1 MAIEQN
7 ETQYRFADRNT
18 IKNWFK
24 KGLKPLQDHFW
35 TWIDSYWHKND
46 LIPITSVQ
54 NLRKTLDSKSNV
66 EHIHVQYTTPAIVQ
80 SMIDNQITSIYR
92 LMSPVATYADLPMD
106 GNLNGDV
113 RNVIDT
119 GMNYVWDG
127 EEWDALGG
135 LLDLTNYVT
144 QIQFTTALSDMAT
157 QTWVNQQLAN
167 VSIDLSNYYTA
178 EEVRGKLIPYATQ
191 EWVNQQIANSSGGGG
206 GGMDLSLYALKN
218 ATGLSSEHIAAWR
231 TQLGV
236 TEGGGTVEDIVSDY
250 AIGSVKVGDLIPAGT
265 TTQGLASVLFTGTFT
280 PDLIA
285 PSLSLSHNAG
295 ATREIGESVQIV
307 LTANFNRGDIKGA
320 VVNGVWSVNASQGA
334 RAGVAISY
342 EFNGLVNGV
351 NTSKTITHVVAS
363 GNNNLSTKVNYAV
376 STIQPKNNKGE
387 NFSSPLADGSLTA
400 SASLTGRYKIFYGYS
415 NGTTPA
421 RSLPQNTWA
430 NVNAFDLVATM
441 NYNYYDIYFPATK
454 QLVSVIDVEIGN
466 VDITTAYVDKGL
478 VTVNDAGGNPI
489 SYRKYQLYNAAP
501 YSDKNHTH
509 KITLKDL

>member
-1 MAIEQN
+1 MALEPQQDQLRI
-7 ETQYRFADRNT
+7 TD
-18 IKNWFK
+18 KNSLKQWFK
-24 KGLKPLQDHFW
+24 RGLKPLEAHFW
-35 TWIDSYWHKND
+35 AWLDSFWHKND

-113 RNVIDT
+113 RNVSDT

-127 EEWDALGG
+127 TEWDALGG

-250 AIGSVKVGDLIPAGT
+250 NIGSVKVGDLIPAGT

-295 ATREIGESVQIV
+295 SVREIGESVQII
-307 LTANFNRGDIKGA
+307 LTANFNRGDIRGA

-363 GNNNLSTKVNYAV
+363 GNNNFSAKVNYAA
-376 STIQPKNNKGE
+376 STVQPKNNKGE
-387 NFSSPLADGSLTA
+387 NFSSPLAAGSLTA
-400 SASLTGRYKIFYGYS
+400 SVSFLGRYQTFFGNS
-415 NGTTPA
+415 NGSTPA
-421 RSLPQNTWA
+421 RSLPQKAWA
-430 NVNAFDLVATM
+430 NVNTMDLTATM
-441 NYNYYDIYFPATK
+441 GINYYDIYVVATK
-454 QLVSVIDVEIGN
+454 QLVSVVDVEIGN
-466 VDITTAYVDKGL
+466 VDITNAYTDKGL
-478 VTVNDAGGNPI
+478 VTVNDAGGNAV
-489 SYRKYQLYNAAP
+489 SYRKYQLYNAQP